1 MASTFPSGS
10 STRNLRFVARR
21 EPGKLPAAVLAI
33 VVHIAFF
40 AVVVF
45 GVSWQVRHPAP
56 LVAELWDQLPPLRN
70 ETPPEQP
77 APQPPPPP
85 PPEPEVKKAEPVKP
99 VVESPSKAEIQLKA
113 KKEKAER
120 EKAEREKAEREKV
133 EKAEKAEKLKKAEDE
148 KKRKAEEAQKKA
160 AKAAEEKARA
170 EQAAREA
177 AAATA
182 RNAALQDYAARIS
195 ALIRS
200 RANIPDTVSGKPA
213 LTVRLRLLV
222 NGAVFD
228 AQVVKPSGNR
238 VYDEAVERAING
250 IRQWPLPESAEL
262 FGGRREL
269 NLNIVHER

>member
-1 MASTFPSGS
+1 MAATFPSGRS
-10 STRNLRFVARR
+10 ARGLRFVERR
-21 EPGKLPAAVLAI
+21 EPGKLPAAVLAL
-33 VVHIAFF
+33 VVHAAFF
-40 AVVVF
+40 AIVVF

-70 ETPPEQP
+70 EIQPEQ
-77 APQPPPPP
+77 AAPPPPP
-85 PPEPEVKKAEPVKP
+85 PPEPEVKKVEPDKP
-99 VVESPSKAEIQLKA
+99 VVEPPSKADIQLKA

-120 EKAEREKAEREKV
+120 EKVEREKAEQQ
-133 EKAEKAEKLKKAEDE
+133 KKAEEE
-148 KKRKAEEAQKKA
+148 KKRKAEEAQKRA
-160 AKAAEEKARA
+160 AKAAEEKAKA

-177 AAATA
+177 AANAA
-182 RNAALQDYAARIS
+182 RNAALQDYAGKIS

-269 NLNIVHER
+269 NLNIEHER